1 MDIRENFSEEWGD
14 PSEVRRHVEKF
25 GSDPTNLSDVK
36 AFILYLFASRV
47 RHHDFSLGC
56 GYGGPGNRTSGG
68 GGGQRTSFSNVKRQ
82 LYHHFTTAVDT
93 RYELTCFPFP
103 NANCSDTGLA
113 YLNFVSFSNIRF
125 VFSSVKEMILRKNL
139 DALMLQ

>member
-25 GSDPTNLSDVK
+25 GGDPADLSDVK

-56 GYGGPGNRTSGG
+56 GYGGGPGNRTSGG

-93 RYELTCFPFP
+93 RYELICCPIP
-103 NANCSDTGLA
+103 NANCSSSMTPVLHT
-113 YLNFVSFSNIRF
+113 LIVSLSAI
-125 VFSSVKEMILRKNL
+125 SDSCS
-139 DALMLQ
+139 AQ